1 MWLRVLTKLCI
12 EQEGQSCERRSIV
25 NPKKDT
31 KLYFIEFIALNAHI
45 YQKRLTVVFIKLY
58 KKEAIPLIQDNKLT
72 RHNQ

>member
-31 KLYFIEFIALNAHI
+31 KLYFIEFIALNAHLSKTLDSRLYYI
-45 YQKRLTVVFIKLY
+45 IIKKRLY
-58 KKEAIPLIQDNKLT
+58 P
-72 RHNQ
+72 

>member
-45 YQKRLTVVFIKLY
+45 YQKRLTVVFIIL
-58 KKEAIPLIQDNKLT
+58 
-72 RHNQ
+72 